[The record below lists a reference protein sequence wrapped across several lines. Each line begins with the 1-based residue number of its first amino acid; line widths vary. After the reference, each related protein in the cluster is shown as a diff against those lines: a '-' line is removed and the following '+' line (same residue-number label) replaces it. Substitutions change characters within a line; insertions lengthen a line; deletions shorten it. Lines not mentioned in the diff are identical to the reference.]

1 MEQTEPTTADAPVMF
16 DPDSAGGAPAP
27 APFAGDGAAEAGPA
41 PAAPPAQNGLRS
53 FLRET
58 LETIA
63 LTLIIFVVIRAG
75 VQNFRIEGY
84 SMEPNFHDGQYLL
97 ISKVDYLLHPPERGD
112 VVVFMSPQDLSRDFI
127 KRVIAL
133 PGETVEIR
141 EGRVFINNKELV
153 QNYTVNPGSYN
164 FGPVSVGSDQL
175 FVLGDNRNNSSDSH
189 SWGNLPRSD
198 MIGKAW
204 ISYWPPPLWAIIQT
218 PSFAANTPAV
228 STPEATPA
236 GSTPATAEPA
246 RTTAPYPT
254 N

>member
-1 MEQTEPTTADAPVMF
+1 MEQTEHPAADAPVIF
-16 DPDSAGGAPAP
+16 EAEPAVGERAAEPYHGSTAVDLAPASTP
-27 APFAGDGAAEAGPA
+27 APS
-41 PAAPPAQNGLRS
+41 QSGLRS
-53 FLRET
+53 FIRET

-97 ISKVDYLLHPPERGD
+97 ISKVDYILHPPERGD

-127 KRVIAL
+127 KRVIGL

-141 EGRVFINNKELV
+141 EGRVFINTKELV
-153 QNYTVNPGSYN
+153 QNYTVNAGSYN
-164 FGPVSVGSDQL
+164 FGPVAVGPDQL

-198 MIGKAW
+198 LIGKAW
-204 ISYWPPPLWAIIQT
+204 ISYWPPHQWAIIQI
-218 PSFAANTPAV
+218 PSFAE
-228 STPEATPA
+228 STPVVPAAATSA
-236 GSTPATAEPA
+236 PA
-246 RTTAPYPT
+246 RTTVPYPSY
-254 N
+254 

>member
-1 MEQTEPTTADAPVMF
+1 LEQTEHPAADAPLVLEAE
-16 DPDSAGGAPAP
+16 PAGGERAADPYPGAIAVDLPPASTQ
-27 APFAGDGAAEAGPA
+27 
-41 PAAPPAQNGLRS
+41 APPHSGLRS
-53 FLRET
+53 FIRET

-97 ISKVDYLLHPPERGD
+97 ISKVDYILHPPERGD

-127 KRVIAL
+127 KRVIGL

-141 EGRVFINNKELV
+141 EGRVFINNKDLV
-153 QNYTVNPGSYN
+153 QNYTVNQGSYN
-164 FGPVSVGSDQL
+164 FGPVTVGPDQL

-189 SWGNLPRSD
+189 SLGNLPRTD

-204 ISYWPPPLWAIIQT
+204 ISYWPPQQWSIIQT
-218 PSFAANTPAV
+218 PSFAESAPV
-228 STPEATPA
+228 PLSV
-236 GSTPATAEPA
+236 ATAAPA
-246 RTTAPYPT
+246 HTSVPYPSY
-254 N
+254 

>member
-1 MEQTEPTTADAPVMF
+1 LEQTEHPADAPVVF
-16 DPDSAGGAPAP
+16 EAEPAGSAS
-27 APFAGDGAAEAGPA
+27 AAEPYPGITSVDFP
-41 PAAPPAQNGLRS
+41 PAATQAPSQSGLRS
-53 FLRET
+53 FIRET

-97 ISKVDYLLHPPERGD
+97 ISKVDYILHPPERGD

-127 KRVIAL
+127 KRVIGL
-133 PGETVEIR
+133 PGETIEIR
-141 EGRVFINNKELV
+141 EGRVFINNKDLV

-164 FGPVSVGSDQL
+164 FGPVTVGPDQL

-204 ISYWPPPLWAIIQT
+204 ISYWPPQQWAIIQT
-218 PSFAANTPAV
+218 PSFAESTLVIPPA
-228 STPEATPA
+228 ATMA
-236 GSTPATAEPA
+236 PA
-246 RTTAPYPT
+246 RTSVPYPSY
-254 N
+254 

>member
-1 MEQTEPTTADAPVMF
+1 LEQTEQPTADVPAVFEAEP
-16 DPDSAGGAPAP
+16 AGGDRAADPYP
-27 APFAGDGAAEAGPA
+27 GMAGAELP
-41 PAAPPAQNGLRS
+41 PAAAQPPPQSGIRS
-53 FLRET
+53 FVRET

-75 VQNFRIEGY
+75 VQNFRIEGF

-97 ISKVDYLLHPPERGD
+97 ISKVDYILHPPERGD

-127 KRVIAL
+127 KRVIGL

-164 FGPVSVGSDQL
+164 FGPVTVGPDQL

-189 SWGNLPRSD
+189 SWGNLPRAD
-198 MIGKAW
+198 LIGKAW
-204 ISYWPPPLWAIIQT
+204 ISYWPPQQWAVIQA
-218 PSFAANTPAV
+218 PSFADSLPTLPAPTGAPQ
-228 STPEATPA
+228 SEH
-236 GSTPATAEPA
+236 TAV
-246 RTTAPYPT
+246 PYPSY
-254 N
+254 